1 MPHNYLEA
9 FNSWFPC
16 AGIEFYYYDQL
27 GSFCSDQPRDNDL
40 WTVPR
45 FVDEV
50 EQVRKALGLDK
61 DNFYLYG
68 HSWGGILAMEYALK
82 YQQNLK
88 G

>member
-1 MPHNYLEA
+1 M
-9 FNSWFPC
+9 
-16 AGIEFYYYDQL
+16 
-27 GSFCSDQPRDNDL
+27 GSFYSDQPKDNDL

-61 DNFYLYG
+61 DNFYLYRALL
-68 HSWGGILAMEYALK
+68 GGILAMEYALK

-88 G
+88 GLIVSDMMASIPAYAAYARTC